1 MRYLIGI
8 GTFMAQDDSVG
19 LQIAEHIAES
29 GLDEGFDAIVLAGS
43 LIDIL
48 GYLDGSERVLIV
60 DSAHMGK
67 QPGAW
72 RIFKYDEVEDEKQLP
87 GASTHEGDL
96 IPILRFAASVGLSAD
111 NVAIMGIEPET
122 ADPGEGLSDT
132 VAARFDEYVE
142 AALAYMK
149 TDDAE

>member
-1 MRYLIGI
+1 MRYLVGI

-19 LQIAEHIAES
+19 LRIAEHIAES

-48 GYLDGSERVLIV
+48 GYLDESERVLIV

-67 QPGAW
+67 QPGDW

-96 IPILRFAASVGLSAD
+96 IPILHLAGSVGLSAD

-132 VAARFDEYVE
+132 VAARFGEYVE
-142 AALAYMK
+142 AALAFMK
-149 TDDAE
+149 ANDAE